1 MKENRIRAVSCCLY
15 ALCAVS
21 LLVFLYIDF
30 FTTDLSRAFKIAITL
45 SVFILAYLGSLV
57 RARHSNRQKSLNI
70 MYNTFFFL
78 FTVYIVV
85 VIDFTLIDGTFGR
98 DISVLFT
105 KDLKTRADY
114 LKTGV
119 NLVPFDTI
127 KLFIN
132 GYKNGVLSFVDITD
146 NLLGNLFV
154 LAPLSFFVPVFIKRV
169 NRFYKYFLL
178 ILACVLVIE
187 ILQVLFMTGAADI
200 DDVILNISGALIIY
214 GILRIK
220 NVSKFLNKA
229 TFGLWEGKNES
240 QSQDKLDP

>member
-30 FTTDLSRAFKIAITL
+30 FTTDLSRAFKIAITA

-178 ILACVLVIE
+178 ILACVLIIE

-240 QSQDKLDP
+240 QSQDKLDS

>member
-30 FTTDLSRAFKIAITL
+30 FTTDLSRAFKIAITA

-114 LKTGV
+114 IKTGV
-119 NLVPFDTI
+119 NLVPFDTV

-132 GYKNGVLSFVDITD
+132 GYKNGVLSFADITD
-146 NLLGNLFV
+146 NLFGNLFV
-154 LAPLSFFVPVFIKRV
+154 LAPLSFFVPVFIKRI

>member
-146 NLLGNLFV
+146 TLLGNLFV